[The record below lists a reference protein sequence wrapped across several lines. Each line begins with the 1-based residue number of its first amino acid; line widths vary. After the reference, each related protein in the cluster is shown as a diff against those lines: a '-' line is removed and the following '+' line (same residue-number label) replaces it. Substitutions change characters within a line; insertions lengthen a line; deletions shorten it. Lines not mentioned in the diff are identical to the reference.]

1 MIHFKNYSIE
11 LLSGKKIIDN
21 LDISIDKGDKV
32 AIIGEEGNG
41 KSSLLRALIKDLT
54 LLHNAKVTGQVL
66 IDSNSIGYL
75 PQFMDEGWN
84 NFTVEDY
91 FIRNCP
97 IDDIDYDKY
106 LTFDKVN
113 EYFSKYNLDFDKL
126 ITQQIINLSGGEKI
140 KIELIKLLLGDYDI
154 LALDEP
160 TNDLDLSSIE
170 MLENFV
176 NNSTKTIL
184 FISHDEQFIRN
195 TANAILLFERVKKK
209 TQFLYTFEHLKYDE
223 FISKRHKLLSKQNQM
238 AVNEHKRDK
247 ARQNTLN
254 EIKNKVEIALINCPR
269 GAPQVGANLKQKMKA
284 VMSTDRRYQRERENM
299 TQKPDTEESSVIKFQ
314 DAVDRRNIIFNY
326 QDKLKVNSKEI
337 DVNFFVK
344 AKDKIG
350 IIGDNGVG
358 KTTFINYLVDI
369 LKGNGYK
376 VGVMPQNYESYLSN
390 FRNVQDFIMSQ
401 SYNKETMTKIITML
415 SSLKFTN
422 DELQL
427 DIRNLSGGQKTKII
441 LCCFMASQSEILV
454 LDEPTRNLSP
464 MTNPALREALTK
476 YNGTLITVSHDRTF
490 IKQVCDKVY
499 RLYEDKLI
507 LINNF

>member
-41 KSSLLRALIKDLT
+41 KSSLLRALIKDPT
-54 LLHNAKVTGQVL
+54 LLHNSKVTGQVL

-140 KIELIKLLLGDYDI
+140 KIQLIKLLLGDYDI

-184 FISHDEQFIRN
+184 FISHDEQFIR
-195 TANAILLFERVKKK
+195 ILLMLFC
-209 TQFLYTFEHLKYDE
+209 F
-223 FISKRHKLLSKQNQM
+223 
-238 AVNEHKRDK
+238 
-247 ARQNTLN
+247 
-254 EIKNKVEIALINCPR
+254 
-269 GAPQVGANLKQKMKA
+269 
-284 VMSTDRRYQRERENM
+284 
-299 TQKPDTEESSVIKFQ
+299 
-314 DAVDRRNIIFNY
+314 
-326 QDKLKVNSKEI
+326 
-337 DVNFFVK
+337 
-344 AKDKIG
+344 
-350 IIGDNGVG
+350 
-358 KTTFINYLVDI
+358 
-369 LKGNGYK
+369 LKG
-376 VGVMPQNYESYLSN
+376 
-390 FRNVQDFIMSQ
+390 
-401 SYNKETMTKIITML
+401 
-415 SSLKFTN
+415 
-422 DELQL
+422 
-427 DIRNLSGGQKTKII
+427 
-441 LCCFMASQSEILV
+441 
-454 LDEPTRNLSP
+454 
-464 MTNPALREALTK
+464 
-476 YNGTLITVSHDRTF
+476 
-490 IKQVCDKVY
+490 
-499 RLYEDKLI
+499 
-507 LINNF
+507 